1 MANNRGASAGAA
13 LHYRPEIDGL
23 RAIAVVPVVL
33 FHAGFPVFSGGF
45 IGVDVFFVISG
56 YLITGILL
64 ADIDKQRFSIA
75 RFYERRARRILP
87 ALFCVLLSCLPLAW
101 FAMLPDE
108 LARFGKSIVAVIGF
122 ASNITFWL
130 EEGYFSA
137 ASELKP
143 LLHTWSL
150 AVEEQFY
157 IVFPLLLFVLRKV
170 SRRNL
175 TLMIGCA
182 ALCSFV
188 LCEIAA
194 YRFQLA
200 NFYLA
205 PTRAWELLGGS
216 FCACIGRQSFRRGA
230 DGLALAGL
238 ALILAAIFLL
248 DGTVVFPSHWALLPV
263 AGTIMLILFARA
275 ENGVG
280 RLLALPPLV
289 GIGLVSYSLYLWH
302 QPLFA
307 FARLAVNGPVTREM
321 MLGLALLALALSVLS
336 WRFVE
341 QPFRRARGAGE
352 ARRSLRLAV
361 VIALL
366 LTATGA
372 GFWLSKGLPGRFT
385 PSRDPMIIAMTAAD
399 PPAPEGEPVC
409 PEAGDGTS
417 TPCVIMP
424 LPGAVHR
431 VALYGDSHAMAL
443 LPALRELAR
452 QRHAELHYA
461 ATAGCP
467 PLIGGYIL
475 NGNLQG
481 GACADM
487 AAQELAHA
495 RAAKVDTVYLVGR
508 WTLYA
513 SHDPMTP
520 EGRYLL
526 AGVPHPLFWTR
537 ADSARTMASL
547 LGDTVARYRAA
558 GIRVIVVDQ
567 LPAQQFLVDRR
578 LKWAAL
584 LKSAAGLDAA
594 IRNSAVMVADYEALR
609 SKTEPALAAA
619 QAHGAEILRLGE
631 TFRAGDRYVWA
642 GPGVSWYKDASHVS
656 QQGAMRLAPAI
667 VASFDHGG
675 RHCAAPGDSA
685 ARACGLS
692 SGQRSD

>member
-1 MANNRGASAGAA
+1 MAGGSGESAAGSIG
-13 LHYRPEIDGL
+13 YRPEIDGL

-45 IGVDVFFVISG
+45 VGVDVFFVISG

-64 ADIDKQRFSIA
+64 GDIDKDRFSIA
-75 RFYERRARRILP
+75 RFYQRRARRILP
-87 ALFCVLLSCLPLAW
+87 ALFCVLLCCLPLAW

-157 IVFPLLLFVLRKV
+157 IVFPLLLFLLRKIG
-170 SRRNL
+170 RRNL
-175 TLMIGCA
+175 TLMIAVA
-182 ALCSFV
+182 ALGSFA
-188 LCEIAA
+188 LCELAA

-216 FCACIGRQSFRRGA
+216 FCACIGPQQFRRTAGW
-230 DGLALAGL
+230 LALAGL

-248 DGTVVFPSHWALLPV
+248 DGTYAFPSHWALLPV
-263 AGTIMLILFARA
+263 AGSMMLILFARA
-275 ENGVG
+275 DRGVG
-280 RLLALPPLV
+280 RMLALPPFV

-321 MLGLALLALALSVLS
+321 MVGLALLAGALSVLS

-341 QPFRRARGAGE
+341 QPFRRSTGPGE
-352 ARRSLRLAV
+352 ARRSLRLAMGL
-361 VIALL
+361 ALAL
-366 LTATGA
+366 AAIGA
-372 GFWLSKGLPGRFT
+372 GLWLSKGLPGRFT
-385 PSRDPMIIAMTAAD
+385 PSRDPQILAMTKAD
-399 PPAPEGEPVC
+399 PPAPADEAQC
-409 PEAGDGTS
+409 PPGQDGTS
-417 TPCVIMP
+417 LPCMIIANASPMN
-424 LPGAVHR
+424 R
-431 VALYGDSHAMAL
+431 IALFGDSHAMAM
-443 LPALRELAR
+443 LPAFRALAR

-475 NGNLQG
+475 NGNLQPD
-481 GACADM
+481 ACAGM
-487 AAQELAHA
+487 AAQELAYA
-495 RAAKVDTVYLVGR
+495 RAAHVDTVYLVGR

-513 SHDPMTP
+513 SEDPMTP

-526 AGVPHPLFWTR
+526 ADTAHPLFWKR
-537 ADSARTMASL
+537 SDSARVMASL

-558 GIRVIVVDQ
+558 GIRVVVLDQ
-567 LPAQQFLVDRR
+567 IPAQQFLVDRT

-584 LKSAAGLDAA
+584 RSSSDGLADAV
-594 IRNSAVMVADYEALR
+594 RNSAVKVADYEALR
-609 SKTEPALAAA
+609 SQTELALAAA
-619 QAHGAEILRLGE
+619 SANGAEILRLNDL
-631 TFRAGDRYVWA
+631 FREGDRYPWA
-642 GPGVSWYKDASHVS
+642 APGASWYKDASHVS
-656 QQGAMRLAPAI
+656 YPGAMRMVPAI
-667 VASFDHGG
+667 LASFDRG
-675 RHCAAPGDSA
+675 RV
-685 ARACGLS
+685 R
-692 SGQRSD
+692 